1 MALVSSSV
9 HLVEGAVRNNTNQRL
24 ILTVTSSRL
33 LLFQMTLEDQ
43 EVGLMDSSQITLS
56 ALVPKACVRFCVHPL
71 SEVSV
76 SLSLLGLS
84 KVSLFAV
91 KGKHSGTTH
100 LPNART
106 PN

>member
-24 ILTVTSSRL
+24 ILTVTSSLL

-43 EVGLMDSSQITLS
+43 EVGLIWIPLR
-56 ALVPKACVRFCVHPL
+56 LLFLLWFPKHVRFCVHPL
-71 SEVSV
+71 SEISV
-76 SLSLLGLS
+76 SLSPLGLS

-91 KGKHSGTTH
+91 KGKHSGSSSSEC
-100 LPNART
+100 RT